1 MLDWRVYTLHSP
13 LVIGVDC
20 YATLSAVS
28 VWSEYPADTSP
39 KSDTSDT
46 GALRVNQKSSKD

>member
-28 VWSEYPADTSP
+28 IWSEYPADTST
-39 KSDTSDT
+39 KSDTSDI